1 MKKLITIALALG
13 IMATVSAQHGRV
25 IAGSR
30 VVIVSPSVGFGFGYS
45 PFYYSPFG
53 YPYGYPYGYY
63 NSPYRSS
70 SKLQRETDELRT
82 DYADKIRSAKKDK
95 SLSKEERSAIVRQ
108 LKDERDKAIK
118 DLKANYYKPK
128 KTATDTDNKG

>member
-1 MKKLITIALALG
+1 MKKLMTIALALG
-13 IMATVSAQHGRV
+13 IAATVSAQHGRV

-30 VVIVSPSVGFGFGYS
+30 VVIVSPSVGWGFGYS

-53 YPYGYPYGYY
+53 YGYGYPYNYY
-63 NSPYRSS
+63 NPYRIS

-82 DYADKIRSAKKDK
+82 DYADKIKSAKKDK
-95 SLSKEERSAIVRQ
+95 SLSKEERSTIVRQ

-128 KTATDTDNKG
+128 KTVTDADNKG

>member
-1 MKKLITIALALG
+1 MKKLMTIALALG
-13 IMATVSAQHGRV
+13 IVATVSAQHGRV

-30 VVIVSPSVGFGFGYS
+30 VVIISPSVGFGYS

-53 YPYGYPYGYY
+53 YAYGYPYNYY
-63 NSPYRSS
+63 NPYRSS

-82 DYADKIRSAKKDK
+82 DYADKIMSAKKDK
-95 SLSKEERSAIVRQ
+95 SLGKEERKGIVRQ

-128 KTATDTDNKG
+128 KAVTDTDNKG